1 MTQFISNILTLGIA
15 VTLILL
21 AVESDSVLQ
30 WFGYGYGVL
39 IFVALT
45 VNWTR
50 GDKSNRTT

>member
-1 MTQFISNILTLGIA
+1 MTRFISNLLTLGIA

-39 IFVALT
+39 IFVAVV
-45 VNWTR
+45 VNWSR
-50 GDKSNRTT
+50 ASKN

>member
-1 MTQFISNILTLGIA
+1 MTQFISNLLTLGIA

-50 GDKSNRTT
+50 ADKSKRTS

>member
-1 MTQFISNILTLGIA
+1 LSKFIANILTLGIA

-50 GDKSNRTT
+50 GDKSKRTS

>member
-1 MTQFISNILTLGIA
+1 MTQFISNLLTLGIA

-39 IFVALT
+39 IFVAALL
-45 VNWTR
+45 NWNR
-50 GDKSNRTT
+50 ADKSKRTP